1 MKKNKF
7 IFRLI
12 LILLPLLCALALGIY
27 SQISFSEVYSTLNSP
42 EIIDIALNSYD
53 DAMEMM
59 ERAEYFKDIRNISF
73 ICSAVLIVCVT
84 MLVVFY
90 VKGDAIVSKLKTLSA
105 KKDKG
110 GEKAEKKKRV
120 SYVSAKKVVVPVV
133 DEGSG
138 EKGYCRNCGKFYES
152 LPKFCG
158 ECGETTT

>member
-27 SQISFSEVYSTLNSP
+27 AQISFSEVYSTLNSP
-42 EIIDIALNSYD
+42 EVIDIALISYEA
-53 DAMEMM
+53 AMEMM

-73 ICSAVLIVCVT
+73 ICSAMLIVCVAI
-84 MLVVFY
+84 LVVFY
-90 VKGDAIVSKLKTLSA
+90 VKGDAIIAGVKKLFA
-105 KKDKG
+105 KKNKG
-110 GEKAEKKKRV
+110 SEQSKIKKKE
-120 SYVSAKKVVVPVV
+120 SYVSAKKSVPLVV